1 MTTTP
6 SLFTPNG
13 DGYDIQPAGVL
24 LILADTI
31 YNNPQDSSPTGR
43 ARAKTMMDAIL
54 TAARAGGFKQ
64 ADILETLLATG
75 EVSHRMKA
83 LAVAA
88 CTAAGPDAIGRV
100 FASMRDDD

>member
-24 LILADTI
+24 LILADTV
-31 YNNPQDSSPTGR
+31 YNNPQDSTPIGR
-43 ARAKTMMDAIL
+43 ARAKTMIDAIL

-64 ADILETLLATG
+64 GDILATLLARG
-75 EVSHRMKA
+75 EVTQRLKNM
-83 LAVAA
+83 AVTA
-88 CTAAGPDAIGRV
+88 CNAAGPDAIGRI
-100 FASMRDDD
+100 FASMRDND